1 MQRSVRTLVGLA
13 AVAAIVTVGVGCTAD
28 MTPAPTPDPVPSL
41 AAESPSPT
49 ATGSATKVESQ
60 ARYTEAVANFPYA
73 LPSGFT
79 FPTEVP
85 SVGMSQE
92 ALYGAAPAYHYW
104 ACATT
109 LAAWDRADDGDIA
122 GADALI
128 LTVDK
133 AEAAYPGY
141 FSQWE
146 APRSSQWDDPN
157 ALTSGESGLCSAWLQ
172 RLSGPE

>member
-1 MQRSVRTLVGLA
+1 MQRSARTLVGLA
-13 AVAAIVTVGVGCTAD
+13 GLVAIVTAGVGCSAD
-28 MTPAPTPDPVPSL
+28 MTPAPTQDPVPSL
-41 AAESPSPT
+41 AAESPSP
-49 ATGSATKVESQ
+49 AAIGSRTKVESQ
-60 ARYTEAVANFPYA
+60 NRYTEAVANFPYV

-109 LAAWDRADDGDIA
+109 LAAWGRADDGDIA

-128 LTVDK
+128 LTVDQ
-133 AEAAYPGY
+133 AEDAYPDY

-146 APRSSQWDDPN
+146 PPRSIHWDN
-157 ALTSGESGLCSAWLQ
+157 QNERTAGESGLCSAWLQ

>member
-1 MQRSVRTLVGLA
+1 MQRSMSTLGGLA
-13 AVAAIVTVGVGCTAD
+13 VLAAIVTVGVGCTAD
-28 MTPAPTPDPVPSL
+28 MTPAPTQDPVPSL
-41 AAESPSPT
+41 VAESPSPS
-49 ATGSATKVESQ
+49 ATGSRTQAESQ
-60 ARYTEAVANFPYA
+60 TRYTEAVKNFPYA

-92 ALYGAAPAYHYW
+92 ALNGAAPAYQYW

-109 LAAWDRADDGDIA
+109 ESAWDRADDGDVA

-128 LTVDK
+128 LTVDE
-133 AEAAYPGY
+133 AEAAHPDY

-146 APRSSQWDDPN
+146 PPRSIQWDSPN
-157 ALTSGESGLCSAWLQ
+157 ERTAGESGLCSAWLQ
-172 RLSGPE
+172 RLSGLE